1 MILPPSPNLNHQP
14 FPPFHPNQPFLVS
27 SLPQEMNKIAT
38 NNSLCLVSPVV
49 FLPAVL
55 WHPVSS
61 KLVPLF
67 GWQVLGRGKLFSRYR
82 KWKWLKLSVMA
93 HPHLEEGRGLE
104 AEWGRE
110 IRVIWAIFHCRLLR
124 PRLTS
129 GQMIAVNGWYGRS
142 ICVSRRLLKNI
153 WYSSTG
159 WVFAKLRNI
168 PRWDCL
174 LVRREM
180 VGWLQRCSKVHF
192 PTGFFK
198 SSSPKSTS
206 FRKCI
211 F

>member
-38 NNSLCLVSPVV
+38 NNSLCLVSAVV
-49 FLPAVL
+49 FLPVLL

-61 KLVPLF
+61 ELVSLF

-129 GQMIAVNGWYGRS
+129 GWMIALISWYGLS
-142 ICVSRRLLKNI
+142 VCVLS
-153 WYSSTG
+153 
-159 WVFAKLRNI
+159 V
-168 PRWDCL
+168 
-174 LVRREM
+174 
-180 VGWLQRCSKVHF
+180 LQRGCWQIS
-192 PTGFFK
+192 
-198 SSSPKSTS
+198 
-206 FRKCI
+206 CI
-211 F
+211 P

>member
-14 FPPFHPNQPFLVS
+14 FPPFHPNQPHPVF
-27 SLPQEMNKIAT
+27 SLPQAMNKTARKS
-38 NNSLCLVSPVV
+38 SLWYKLHY
-49 FLPAVL
+49 

-61 KLVPLF
+61 ELVPLL

-129 GQMIAVNGWYGRS
+129 GWMIAPNSWYGLS
-142 ICVSRRLLKNI
+142 ICVLS
-153 WYSSTG
+153 
-159 WVFAKLRNI
+159 V
-168 PRWDCL
+168 
-174 LVRREM
+174 
-180 VGWLQRCSKVHF
+180 LQRGCWQIS
-192 PTGFFK
+192 
-198 SSSPKSTS
+198 
-206 FRKCI
+206 CI
-211 F
+211 Q